1 MDKAPA
7 AKKLYASS
15 PVPNDPL
22 DVEQKDVLDACLSG
36 RNVFFTGSAGTGK
49 SYLLKKIIGA
59 LPPDVTVATAS
70 TGLQPISYTIKIQI
84 SDDIGVAACHIGG
97 ITLHQFAGIG
107 GGDATLERSVEL
119 ASKPPTVTIWRRCKH
134 LIIDEISM
142 VDGNYFEKI
151 EEVRA
156 EIFV

>member
-1 MDKAPA
+1 MFVKSNSVLVVQLLFSMGLQTIVEFKVLSTLRVFRTSMDKAPA

-70 TGLQPISYTIKIQI
+70 TGL
-84 SDDIGVAACHIGG
+84 
-97 ITLHQFAGIG
+97 
-107 GGDATLERSVEL
+107 
-119 ASKPPTVTIWRRCKH
+119 
-134 LIIDEISM
+134 
-142 VDGNYFEKI
+142 
-151 EEVRA
+151 
-156 EIFV
+156 